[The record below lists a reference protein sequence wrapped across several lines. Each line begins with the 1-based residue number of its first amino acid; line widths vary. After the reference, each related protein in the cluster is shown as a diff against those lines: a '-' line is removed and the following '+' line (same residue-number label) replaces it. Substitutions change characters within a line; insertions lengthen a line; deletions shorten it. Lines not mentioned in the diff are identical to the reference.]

1 MRADSLIDRCSDW
14 LGRTI
19 AWLTLA
25 MVTVTLIVVILRY
38 VFGIGLIWLQESITW
53 MHAVVFMLGASYAL
67 RHEDHVRVDVFY
79 RRASPRQQGWVDAL
93 GIVLLLLPLCAYIL
107 YTSYPYVAASF
118 AVRESSREANGLPAL
133 FLLKAVIP
141 LMAVLLGLQAVAD
154 LRRALVRIRQG

>member
-25 MVTVTLIVVILRY
+25 MVIVTLIVVILRY

-118 AVRESSREANGLPAL
+118 AVRESSREANGLAAL
-133 FLLKAVIP
+133 FLLKAIIP
-141 LMAVLLGLQAVAD
+141 LMAILLGLQAVAD

>member
-118 AVRESSREANGLPAL
+118 AVRESSREANGLAAL
-133 FLLKAVIP
+133 FLLKAIIP
-141 LMAVLLGLQAVAD
+141 LMAILLGLQAVAD

>member
-25 MVTVTLIVVILRY
+25 MVIVTLIVVILRY

-67 RHEDHVRVDVFY
+67 RHEDRVRVDVFY
-79 RRASPRQQGWVDAL
+79 RRASPRQPGWVDAL

>member
-25 MVTVTLIVVILRY
+25 MVIVTLIVVILRY